1 MTSAKQIYLGSR
13 RRPKLPYD
21 AEVEYLQSSGT
32 QYIDTGWVFQKN
44 IRLVYDITYIGSGTF
59 GRNAGSYEFFWSG
72 SSFFFGGGRST
83 VTRSN
88 NVRYEMDCDFTAG
101 KMVAKVNGNVVR
113 QTTGTQPTDTKIV
126 LFSFTTNIISP
137 QRLRHGRFS
146 IYKDGVAVLDM
157 VPVRIGTEGAMYD
170 RVIGQL
176 FRNSGTGV
184 FGFGTDIAGGV

>member
-101 KMVAKVNGNVVR
+101 KMCFFFYNKYNIAATIAAR
-113 QTTGTQPTDTKIV
+113 QV
-126 LFSFTTNIISP
+126 LHL
-137 QRLRHGRFS
+137 QRWRCR
-146 IYKDGVAVLDM
+146 A
-157 VPVRIGTEGAMYD
+157 
-170 RVIGQL
+170 
-176 FRNSGTGV
+176 
-184 FGFGTDIAGGV
+184 